1 MLAEVLEDS
10 SSPPDKPSSPPSV
23 VTVPYS
29 SSKSTG
35 KIYPNPNSRASK
47 KPCKYIRAKQ
57 TCPFGVR
64 CHFSHD
70 TPQVDLSEPLT
81 RDEGTHSSTSDRR
94 WRNKPRPPQG
104 PRPHPPYGPSPDD
117 PDALPPRHDHHRRP
131 HPPRNRQNRSHSK
144 SKPLDSKQSDLR
156 LTAPKPATA
165 SVEEPEMPHSESK
178 ESRSDSKQL
187 KQDSR
192 FDSKQLKPHS
202 EVKQPPTD
210 TRKSK
215 QGPSE
220 LNLGSFLTP
229 SFNRPP
235 VQRPKP
241 KKAVKSSTS
250 ELREVRATCIV

>member
-1 MLAEVLEDS
+1 MLAEVSEDS
-10 SSPPDKPSSPPSV
+10 SNPPDKPSSPPSV
-23 VTVPYS
+23 AAVPYS

-35 KIYPNPNSRASK
+35 KIYPNRNSRASK

-70 TPQVDLSEPLT
+70 TPQGDLSEPLIP
-81 RDEGTHSSTSDRR
+81 DEGTTTHNPTPERR

-104 PRPHPPYGPSPDD
+104 PRPHPPSGPGYRLSPDV
-117 PDALPPRHDHHRRP
+117 PDASPPHHDHHRRP
-131 HPPRNRQNRSHSK
+131 HPPRNRQNRSYPK
-144 SKPLDSKQSDLR
+144 SKPSNSKQPDLR
-156 LTAPKPATA
+156 PTALEPAIA
-165 SVEEPEMPHSESK
+165 NVELSEMPHSDSK

-192 FDSKQLKPHS
+192 SDSKQLKPHS
-202 EVKQPPTD
+202 EVKPPPND
-210 TRKSK
+210 ARKPK

-241 KKAVKSSTS
+241 KKVVKSSTS
-250 ELREVRATCIV
+250 ELREV